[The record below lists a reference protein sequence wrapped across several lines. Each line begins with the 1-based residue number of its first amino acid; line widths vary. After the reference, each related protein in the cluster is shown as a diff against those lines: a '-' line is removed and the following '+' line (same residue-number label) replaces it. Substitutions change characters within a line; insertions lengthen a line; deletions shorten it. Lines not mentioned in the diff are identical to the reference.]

1 MLCFYIQHK
10 KKQSFYGHNILTEGV
25 FATQMCVNAEI
36 QFERIV
42 WVKIFFFPN
51 SFIVQRLFTL
61 VQKQG
66 FQNCSLNQFG

>member
-1 MLCFYIQHK
+1 MYGAMREKYVRKAVDDTGMGLVFSELCRW
-10 KKQSFYGHNILTEGV
+10 EVGV
-25 FATQMCVNAEI
+25 RLGWLPMTG
-36 QFERIV
+36 
-42 WVKIFFFPN
+42 IFLN